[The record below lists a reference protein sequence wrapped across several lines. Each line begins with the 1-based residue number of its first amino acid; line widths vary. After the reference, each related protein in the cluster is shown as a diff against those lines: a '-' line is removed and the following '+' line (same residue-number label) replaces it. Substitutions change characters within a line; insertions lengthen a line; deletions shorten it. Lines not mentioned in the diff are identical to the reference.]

1 MTTAGKVKPPEDF
14 FKTQMKRDEFDEDD
28 DDTGVEPL
36 ISLSFKGIQVR
47 MQCMQQTLGTIMTL
61 DSNRKRCDPGCRS
74 FYSSEAVH
82 EDWSTAVIFASI
94 CCSLLF

>member
-47 MQCMQQTLGTIMTL
+47 CIQTTEVTRDTDRI
-61 DSNRKRCDPGCRS
+61 DPPV
-74 FYSSEAVH
+74 SSPCIPDQSE
-82 EDWSTAVIFASI
+82 
-94 CCSLLF
+94 